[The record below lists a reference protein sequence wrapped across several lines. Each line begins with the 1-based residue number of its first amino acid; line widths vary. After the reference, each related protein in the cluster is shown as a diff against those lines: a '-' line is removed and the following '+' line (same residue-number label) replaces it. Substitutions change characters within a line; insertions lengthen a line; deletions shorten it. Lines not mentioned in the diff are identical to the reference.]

1 MGVTIALPRI
11 WPERFP
17 FGGRIAVAG
26 GDVICVNN
34 LCKLRFTSYALPN
47 ALSMKAL
54 DAPGSER
61 RAAALGS
68 RRPARGARV
77 RTSSHAPGV

>member
-1 MGVTIALPRI
+1 VGVTIALPRI

-68 RRPARGARV
+68 RRPARGHEFGRRV
-77 RTSSHAPGV
+77 MQPGV